1 MYAEELDRYTHWGLL
16 MGCEPEPSQPASQLA
31 TAILPTAFP
40 LNIIKGQANWTC
52 VLIQNIYIALTSF
65 KN

>member
-1 MYAEELDRYTHWGLL
+1 MYAEELYWYTHWGLL
-16 MGCEPEPSQPASQLA
+16 MGCEPKPSQPASQLA
-31 TAILPTAFP
+31 TAIT
-40 LNIIKGQANWTC
+40 NSIIKGQANWTC